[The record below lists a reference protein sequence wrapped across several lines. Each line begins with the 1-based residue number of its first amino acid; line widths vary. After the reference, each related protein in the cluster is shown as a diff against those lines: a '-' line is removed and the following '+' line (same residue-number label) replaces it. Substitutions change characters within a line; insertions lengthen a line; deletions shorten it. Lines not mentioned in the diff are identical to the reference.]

1 MVRSRH
7 LKNRAWTLM
16 IKSAMLAWHFLTI
29 IPLGNASQV
38 QSSPRELASSMQWY
52 PTVGLLIGGTL
63 VSGDTIFGM
72 AFSPDVTALLIV
84 CVLVVLTGGLHQ
96 DGLAD
101 TIDGLSK
108 RGSPA
113 ERLAVMKDGSIGA
126 LGATGLLLALGLRFA
141 GILHLPA
148 PDRLLLLL
156 CMPVIGRWAMVV
168 ATFGS
173 SHAWANGGLAS
184 DFFHELRLRDVLWAT
199 AWTGVLLCGTLGWQA
214 AGLLLGLGAVVARG
228 MVFACSRVFGGITG
242 DVLGAINEVTE
253 ILFLLAAPPV
263 LMLVV
268 S

>member
-1 MVRSRH
+1 M
-7 LKNRAWTLM
+7 T
-16 IKSAMLAWHFLTI
+16 KSALLAWHFLTI
-29 IPLGNASQV
+29 IPLGKASHV
-38 QSSPRELASSMQWY
+38 RSTPRELASSMQWY
-52 PTVGLLIGGTL
+52 PAVGLMIGGTL
-63 VSGDTIFGM
+63 GAGNALFDM
-72 AFSPDVTALLIV
+72 AFTPDVTALLV
-84 CVLVVLTGGLHQ
+84 LCVLVILTGGLHQ

-101 TIDGLSK
+101 TIDGLGK

-126 LGATGLLLALGLRFA
+126 LGATGLLLVLGLRFA

-173 SHAWANGGLAS
+173 SHARASGGLAS
-184 DFFHELRLRDVLWAT
+184 DFFNELRLRDVLWAT
-199 AWTGVLLCGTLGWQA
+199 VWTGVLLCGTLGWQA
-214 AGLLLGLGAVVARG
+214 GVLFLGLGAVVARG
-228 MVFACSRVFGGITG
+228 LVFACARVFGGMTG

-253 ILFLLAAPPV
+253 ILFLLAAPAV

-268 S
+268 F

>member
-1 MVRSRH
+1 
-7 LKNRAWTLM
+7 M
-16 IKSAMLAWHFLTI
+16 IKSALLAWHFLTI
-29 IPLGNASQV
+29 IPLGTASHV
-38 QSSPRELASSMQWY
+38 QSTPRELASSMQWY
-52 PTVGLLIGGTL
+52 PAVGLMIGGTL
-63 VSGDTIFGM
+63 VAGNALFGM
-72 AFSPDVTALLIV
+72 AFTPDLTALLVLCI
-84 CVLVVLTGGLHQ
+84 LVVLTGGLHQ

-101 TIDGLSK
+101 TIDGLGK
-108 RGSPA
+108 RGSSA

-173 SHAWANGGLAS
+173 SHARAGGGLAS

-199 AWTGVLLCGTLGWQA
+199 IWVGVLLCGAVGWQA
-214 AGLLLGLGAVVARG
+214 AGLFLGLGAVSARG

-253 ILFLLAAPPV
+253 ILFLLAAPSI

>member
-1 MVRSRH
+1 
-7 LKNRAWTLM
+7 M
-16 IKSAMLAWHFLTI
+16 IKSALLAWHFLTI
-29 IPLGNASQV
+29 IPLGNVSHV
-38 QSSPRELASSMQWY
+38 QPTPRELASSMQWY
-52 PTVGLLIGGTL
+52 PAVGLMIGGTL
-63 VSGDTIFGM
+63 VAGNALFGM
-72 AFSPDVTALLIV
+72 AFAPDLTALLV
-84 CVLVVLTGGLHQ
+84 LCVLVVLTGGLHQ

-101 TIDGLSK
+101 TVDGLGK

-148 PDRLLLLL
+148 ADRLLLLL
-156 CMPVIGRWAMVV
+156 CMPVIGRWAMAV
-168 ATFGS
+168 ATCGS
-173 SHAWANGGLAS
+173 SHARPAGGLAS

-199 AWTGVLLCGTLGWQA
+199 FWTGALLCGAVGWLA
-214 AGLLLGLGAVVARG
+214 AGLFLGLGAVSARG

-253 ILFLLAAPPV
+253 ILFLLAAPSI

-268 S
+268 F